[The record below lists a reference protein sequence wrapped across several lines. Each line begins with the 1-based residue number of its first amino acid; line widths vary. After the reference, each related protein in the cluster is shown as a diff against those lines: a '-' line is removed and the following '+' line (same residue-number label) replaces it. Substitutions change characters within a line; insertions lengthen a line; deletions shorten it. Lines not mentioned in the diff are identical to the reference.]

1 MKRSLKRP
9 TGFDWHRLC
18 SAVNKTLSG
27 EIFMKNRLYILV
39 VFFLVFA
46 GCASI
51 RGGSD
56 FQTGRRELLYGDPE
70 VALAAFQQVAKNY
83 PDRLHFSVFPEGSW
97 TYVGR
102 AAYASKRFPEAEQA
116 LRRAVSL
123 HREDDMAKLYLGLT
137 HAQMGARQD
146 ALPEIES
153 GMRGIYDWLEYVE
166 RTQQFSYGRFWDPR
180 REIRS
185 GINDSLRLVSGREFS
200 WPTLIRDSEWVGR
213 RVEEEIE
220 LARRDE
226 QREFNRE
233 GGDDRSPR

>member
-1 MKRSLKRP
+1 MRNP
-9 TGFDWHRLC
+9 
-18 SAVNKTLSG
+18 LS
-27 EIFMKNRLYILV
+27 IFWALLLV
-39 VFFLVFA
+39 VA

-56 FQTGRRELLYGDPE
+56 FQTGRKELLYGNPE
-70 VALAAFQQVAKNY
+70 IALAAFRQVAKTY
-83 PDRLHFSVFPEGSW
+83 PDRLYFSVFPEGSW

-137 HAQMGARQD
+137 HAQTGAIQD
-146 ALPEIES
+146 ALPEIQS
-153 GMRGIYDWLEYVE
+153 GMKGIYDWLDYVE

-185 GINDSLRLVSGREFS
+185 GINDSLRLISGNEFS
-200 WPTLIRDSEWVGR
+200 WPTLIRDGEWVGR

-233 GGDDRSPR
+233 SGDERSPGNR